1 MSDNMTLYNA
11 VRTPP
16 PEALKA
22 ITGGRLKG
30 MTDINPMWRIK
41 TMTEQFG
48 PCGDGWWYTI
58 DNLWTEAGAGGEIA
72 AFARISLYYRING
85 EVVQPIPG
93 IGGSMLVSKEKNG
106 LYTDDEAYKKAI
118 TDALS
123 VACKALGVA
132 ADVYWQSD
140 RDKYNTRQEQPQT
153 ASRAA
158 VDKLYQLWR
167 KKGYTDDQLPGWSSK
182 NMGNTPDKLTEKQV
196 NRLIKAVEGWPDAT

>member
-72 AFARISLYYRING
+72 AFARISLYYRIDG
-85 EVVQPIPG
+85 EVVQPVPG
-93 IGGSMLVSKEKNG
+93 IGGSMLVSKEKSG

-118 TDALS
+118 TDALG

-153 ASRAA
+153 ASKAA

-167 KKGYTDDQLPGWSSK
+167 KKGYTDNQLPSWSSK
-182 NMGNTPDKLTEKQV
+182 NMGNTPDKLTEEQV

>member
-1 MSDNMTLYNA
+1 MTQIEN
-11 VRTPP
+11 
-16 PEALKA
+16 
-22 ITGGRLKG
+22 G
-30 MTDINPMWRIK
+30 MIVGAERYDPQCQDVKMQRCTVCHEMWP
-41 TMTEQFG
+41 Q
-48 PCGDGWWYTI
+48 GDLTY
-58 DNLWTEAGAGGEIA
+58 
-72 AFARISLYYRING
+72 
-85 EVVQPIPG
+85 
-93 IGGSMLVSKEKNG
+93 
-106 LYTDDEAYKKAI
+106 
-118 TDALS
+118 ALS

-182 NMGNTPDKLTEKQV
+182 NMGNTPDKLTEDQV

>member
-72 AFARISLYYRING
+72 AADMLGYHLRETYWDGNAYQEVG
-85 EVVQPIPG
+85 EWIAYEE
-93 IGGSMLVSKEKNG
+93 KE
-106 LYTDDEAYKKAI
+106 
-118 TDALS
+118 
-123 VACKALGVA
+123 
-132 ADVYWQSD
+132 
-140 RDKYNTRQEQPQT
+140 
-153 ASRAA
+153 
-158 VDKLYQLWR
+158 VD
-167 KKGYTDDQLPGWSSK
+167 
-182 NMGNTPDKLTEKQV
+182 
-196 NRLIKAVEGWPDAT
+196 

>member
-72 AFARISLYYRING
+72 AFARISLYYRIDG
-85 EVVQPIPG
+85 EVVQPVPG
-93 IGGSMLVSKEKNG
+93 IGEIG
-106 LYTDDEAYKKAI
+106 
-118 TDALS
+118 
-123 VACKALGVA
+123 
-132 ADVYWQSD
+132 
-140 RDKYNTRQEQPQT
+140 
-153 ASRAA
+153 RAH
-158 VDKLYQLWR
+158 V
-167 KKGYTDDQLPGWSSK
+167 
-182 NMGNTPDKLTEKQV
+182 
-196 NRLIKAVEGWPDAT
+196 